1 MMMVIL
7 MSMGKTFFYLRIFSS
22 LSPIISMLKKVIIDL
37 QVFMLFFFILLYKF
51 SLVIDIMGIGNRNID
66 GAFRD
71 EFGGD
76 DVEYY
81 PGQEFKSV
89 GLFVGNILTVF
100 RITMGDFAIITASEY
115 MTDTENA
122 IFWLIFFLI
131 LVMTNIIFLNF
142 VIAEAGNSYN
152 EVKE

>member
-71 EFGGD
+71 EFGGE

-100 RITMGDFAIITASEY
+100 RITMGDFAIIMASEY